1 MHVQTFSQPKGAIIK
16 RLFFLFHTFRIT
28 LIKAVIGVIGT
39 NDEFAR
45 LFYKARL
52 HHLSSRIC
60 FEQDS
65 VDLEDSYRTYTITDG
80 PFLGMKLLANSS
92 YMFDPFPV
100 LMQKQAGVYE
110 QEVLYIL
117 SEGNYSTIIDIGAG
131 SGYYSLGMLF
141 SNKCQKAILF
151 ERDEKNHP
159 FILECARLNGINESK
174 FSLFGAV
181 DKTTLTF
188 ILRDQTD
195 TANSKTI
202 ILCDIEGQ
210 KFDLFD
216 SFLIQYLADSKV
228 TLLVEI
234 HKNRKSKIVD
244 LFRSLELCYD
254 IQPLP
259 TMRRDLT
266 GCFVEFPLITDRWL
280 FASENRGECCQVLAI
295 PKQLLT

>member
-1 MHVQTFSQPKGAIIK
+1 MFKRFANQKGNHKKLFS
-16 RLFFLFHTFRIT
+16 FYHTFRIT
-28 LIKAVIGVIGT
+28 LIKAVIGVFST

-45 LFYKARL
+45 LYYKARL

-65 VDLEDSYRTYTITDG
+65 VDLEDSYRTYTIADG

-92 YMFDPFPV
+92 QQLDPIPV
-100 LMQKQAGVYE
+100 LKQKQAGVYE
-110 QEVLYIL
+110 QEVLYCL

-141 SNKCQKAILF
+141 SNKCQKAIMF
-151 ERDEKNHP
+151 EKNEKNHP
-159 FILECARLNGINESK
+159 LILECARLNGINESK
-174 FSLFGAV
+174 VSLFGSI
-181 DKTTLTF
+181 DKNSLTS
-188 ILRDQTD
+188 ILRNQTD

-210 KFDLFD
+210 EFDLFD
-216 SFLIQYLADSKV
+216 SLLIQHLADSKV

-234 HKNRKSKIVD
+234 HKNRKSKIFD
-244 LFRSLELCYD
+244 LFRSLELYFD
-254 IQPLP
+254 IHPLP

-280 FASENRGECCQVLAI
+280 FASENRGEGCQVLAI